1 MTNWIEHNGGPQPV
15 ADDVWVEI
23 VWPNPEGRYLSF
35 GDEIEAASEIPWEGN
50 KPRYRIL
57 NQHLIDAK
65 QAEIDALRDDLE
77 TWQSVFPHVMPERLK
92 SDQQLAEE
100 DVAAK
105 IDAARL
111 EGIRL
116 GLEAADKAIEALVS
130 TGDLHIEEET
140 ALEEA
145 SIAICTLNSEAI
157 AQEADNALR

>member
-1 MTNWIEHNGGPQPV
+1 MTDWIEHDGGPQPV
-15 ADDVWVEI
+15 ADDVWVEVLYPGAAEMRVRRAGDRMSL
-23 VWPNPEGRYLSF
+23 VWKNHKFKWS
-35 GDEIEAASEIPWEGN
+35 
-50 KPRYRIL
+50 IL
-57 NQHLIDAK
+57 NQHL
-65 QAEIDALRDDLE
+65 
-77 TWQSVFPHVMPERLK
+77 
-92 SDQQLAEE
+92 
-100 DVAAK
+100 

-157 AQEADNALR
+157 AREAVLDQLTREAQAQGMGYDHDDAKENTR